1 MTTCLVLLRGVN
13 VGPAKRVSMAELRT
27 LLGELGGERVATLL
41 NSGNAVADWPR
52 ARPATLAPRIA
63 AALRQR
69 FGFDVPVVVKTLAE
83 GEAIAADLPWPE
95 PPDPS
100 RLVVVFAPDP
110 DALAGLQ
117 TIAPLVAAD
126 EAWHLGPHAA
136 YLHCAGGLLHSR
148 AAEAL
153 LGRGGTG
160 VTTRNWATL
169 SKLLALARSATR

>member
-13 VGPAKRVSMAELRT
+13 VGPAKRVPMAELRA
-27 LLGELGGERVATLL
+27 LLAEQGGERVATLL

-52 ARPATLAPRIA
+52 ARPAALQARLAQ
-63 AALRQR
+63 ALHAR

-83 GEAIAADLPWPE
+83 GEAIAADMPWPE

-117 TIAPLVAAD
+117 AVKPLVAAG
-126 EAWHLGPHAA
+126 EAWHLGRHAA
-136 YLHCAGGLLHSR
+136 YLHCAGGLLQSR

-153 LGRGGTG
+153 LGRGRDG

-169 SKLLALARSATR
+169 GKLLALARSSMR

>member
-13 VGPAKRVSMAELRT
+13 VGPVKRVPMAELRT

-69 FGFDVPVVVKTLAE
+69 LGFDVPVVVKTLAD
-83 GEAIAADLPWPE
+83 GLAIAAGMPWPE
-95 PPDPS
+95 PPDPA
-100 RLVVVFAPDP
+100 RLVVVFTADQA
-110 DALAGLQ
+110 DLAALHAVD
-117 TIAPLVAAD
+117 PLVAPD
-126 EAWHLGPHAA
+126 EAWHIGTQAA
-136 YLHCAGGLLHSR
+136 YLHCAGGLLDSR

-153 LGRGGTG
+153 LGRAGQA
-160 VTTRNWATL
+160 VTTRNWATVG
-169 SKLLALARSATR
+169 KLLALAQRSDR